1 MPKMRHR
8 IPVRRKGD
16 VRVTPSGTSP
26 IWRSMTDAER
36 AIAYSPSSVLHGPL
50 DPYIAAYREE
60 SQVAYDACPDVVT
73 RACGPKPANSLD
85 IVVPPG
91 AEPVPLHLFIHG
103 GYWQE
108 LSKRESFFLAP
119 DTVNDGTAFAALD
132 YTLAPHATLDEIV
145 AECTAALRYVRT
157 HAPELNIDPGRIIV
171 SGSSAGAHLAAMAT
185 LQLPSELRP
194 AGLIL
199 LSGVYDLEPLLG
211 TYINDAVRM
220 DATCARLNSPAFHD
234 LSNFPHCVLA
244 WGDNET
250 DEFKRQSLHMAEL
263 LRKAGRPV
271 DTLEVPG
278 RNHFDVV
285 FDLKPDA
292 RLGGFVSKYGQ
303 IGQSE

>member
-1 MPKMRHR
+1 M
-8 IPVRRKGD
+8 
-16 VRVTPSGTSP
+16 TPSDTSP
-26 IWRSMTDAER
+26 MWRGMTDAER
-36 AIAYSPSSVLHGPL
+36 ATAYSPSSVLDGPL
-50 DPYIAAYREE
+50 DPYIAAYSQE
-60 SQVAYDACPDVVT
+60 SQAAYDACPDVVT
-73 RACGPKPANSLD
+73 RAYGPKPANSLD

-119 DTVNDGTAFAALD
+119 DTVKDGTAFAALD
-132 YTLAPHATLDEIV
+132 YSLAPHASLDEIV
-145 AECTAALRYVRT
+145 AECTAALKYVSA
-157 HAPELNIDPGRIIV
+157 HAPELNIDPRRIIV

-185 LQLPSELRP
+185 LQLPPEFRP

-211 TYINDAVRM
+211 TYINDAVGM
-220 DATCARLNSPAFHD
+220 DATCARRNSPAYHD
-234 LSNFPHCVLA
+234 LSNFPPCILA
-244 WGDNET
+244 WGNNET

-263 LRKAGRPV
+263 LQKAGRPT

-285 FDLKPDA
+285 FDLRPDA
-292 RLGGFVSKYGQ
+292 RLGRFARNFAQNGAPARR
-303 IGQSE
+303 SECHSD